1 ENIALVYEEEELTY
15 SELNRKS
22 NALAHKLRELG
33 VGRNDIVAI
42 LTERCTE
49 MMVAIYGTMKS
60 GGAYG
65 PIDPSFPKERIDF
78 ILEDYSQKVILLGK
92 GVDVPEG
99 NHICLDLFSDESYSD
114 NEENPVKINE
124 KEDLIYLTSTS
135 GSTGKPKS
143 VMVAHGGCTSYVLSF
158 AEKFNINEETIALQH
173 TAYNF
178 DTIVEEAY
186 PAHIKGGKVVLYNE
200 ERIYDINKACDYMD
214 KHEVTLVSCSTL
226 LLNEFNQSRL
236 PKTVNLYLNGG
247 DTLKYRYINN
257 LLKHGNVGNTF
268 GSTEETVCAALY
280 HVPKD
285 IKGKI
290 PAGKPIVGRNVYICQ
305 GEEIC
310 GIGIRGELCVTG
322 SGVSKGYL
330 NREELTKEK
339 FVKNPFG
346 KRTMY

>member
-1 ENIALVYEEEELTY
+1 LLKDMDRQAIESQEYDYYALSEIQKQSSMEGQLFDTLFVFENYYVSNSEMDSSMDFEIVEESGREETNYDICVGVDAKDTLTFDILYNVNKYSAYEIKLILERLDHLLLEMVDNPDKNIGSLKLIDEKEKEKVTKEFNPSNVKDNIYSEKTVVEYFEEQVTKTPENIALVYEEEELTY

-78 ILEDYSQKVILLGK
+78 ILEDYSPKVILLGT
-92 GVDVPEG
+92 GVDVPKVDY
-99 NHICLDLFSDESYSD
+99 ICLDLFSDDSYSD

-158 AEKFNINEETIALQH
+158 AEKFNINEETIALQ
-173 TAYNF
+173 
-178 DTIVEEAY
+178 
-186 PAHIKGGKVVLYNE
+186 
-200 ERIYDINKACDYMD
+200 
-214 KHEVTLVSCSTL
+214 
-226 LLNEFNQSRL
+226 
-236 PKTVNLYLNGG
+236 
-247 DTLKYRYINN
+247 
-257 LLKHGNVGNTF
+257 
-268 GSTEETVCAALY
+268 
-280 HVPKD
+280 
-285 IKGKI
+285 
-290 PAGKPIVGRNVYICQ
+290 
-305 GEEIC
+305 
-310 GIGIRGELCVTG
+310 
-322 SGVSKGYL
+322 
-330 NREELTKEK
+330 
-339 FVKNPFG
+339 
-346 KRTMY
+346 